1 MKVTGTLKISIY
13 RDFRGFVVLKSMP
26 KFEFMSNTMP
36 PEVLYVDHKG
46 TEAYFSMKELK
57 WKNAHVFTSKSRQ
70 KKALH
75 FTEQS
80 NKPTVGMYFSL
91 EGVSGAYPSDREG
104 VRLTSNQHVLGY
116 QPNFDGY
123 YLIEST
129 FNHNLGIELEQDFF
143 ERLLSNELDCLQRF
157 ADKMKKGQPADL
169 SPYPLPISS
178 RQKAILLDLFNC
190 NYTGHLQELYFEAK
204 IMELFLLQAEQ
215 AESFMG
221 RKPILIKPAEI
232 DKLHNA
238 RQFVKL
244 NMFEHISLQQVAR
257 AAGLNDFKLKKGF
270 KELFGTTVF
279 GYLNELKMNHAKRL
293 LLDGGITIGD
303 LAFDLGYS
311 EAHNFTKAFKRH
323 FGYPPGELKS

>member
-1 MKVTGTLKISIY
+1 
-13 RDFRGFVVLKSMP
+13 
-26 KFEFMSNTMP
+26 MSNTML
-36 PEVLYVDHKG
+36 PEVLYVDDRG
-46 TEAYFSMKELK
+46 AEAHISMLELRL
-57 WKNAHVFTSKSRQ
+57 KNAHVFTAKSRQ
-70 KKALH
+70 QKPVRYV
-75 FTEQS
+75 EQD
-80 NKPTVGMYFSL
+80 NKPSVGMYFSI
-91 EGVSGAYPSDREG
+91 EGISGAYPTEG
-104 VRLTSNQHVLGY
+104 EVLRLNSNQHVMGY
-116 QPNFDGY
+116 KPHFDGY
-123 YLIEST
+123 YLVESP
-129 FNHNLGIELEQDFF
+129 FNHNLGIELELPFF
-143 ERLLSNELDCLQRF
+143 ERLLSNELDCLQRL
-157 ADKMKKGQPADL
+157 ADKMQKGLPAAL

-178 RQKAILLDLFNC
+178 RQKAVLLDLFNC
-190 NYTGHLQELYFEAK
+190 NYTGHLRELYFEAR
-204 IMELFLLQAEQ
+204 IMELFMLQAEQ
-215 AESFMG
+215 AESYMG
-221 RKPILIKPAEI
+221 RKPLMIKPADI

-244 NMFEHISLQQVAR
+244 NMFEAISLQQVAR

>member
-1 MKVTGTLKISIY
+1 
-13 RDFRGFVVLKSMP
+13 
-26 KFEFMSNTMP
+26 MSNTMR
-36 PEVLYVDHKG
+36 PEILYIDDRG
-46 TEAYFSMKELK
+46 AEAHITMMELQ
-57 WKNAHVFTSKSRQ
+57 WKNAHVFSTQSRQ
-70 KKALH
+70 KKPVRYV
-75 FTEQS
+75 EQV

-91 EGVSGAYPSDREG
+91 EGVSGAYPSDGESM
-104 VRLTSNQHVLGY
+104 RLTSNQHVMGY
-116 QPNFDGY
+116 QPHFDGY
-123 YLIEST
+123 YLIEAP
-129 FNHNLGIELEQDFF
+129 FNHNLGIELEQPFF

-157 ADKMKKGQPADL
+157 ADKMHKGQAVGL

-190 NYTGHLQELYFEAK
+190 NYSGHMQELYFEAR

-215 AESFMG
+215 AESYMG
-221 RKPILIKPAEI
+221 RKPLLIKPADV

-244 NMFEHISLQQVAR
+244 NMFESISLQQVAR

-311 EAHNFTKAFKRH
+311 EAQNFTKAFKRH

>member
-1 MKVTGTLKISIY
+1 MTN
-13 RDFRGFVVLKSMP
+13 
-26 KFEFMSNTMP
+26 FEFMSNTMR
-36 PEVLYVDHKG
+36 PEILYVDDRG
-46 TEAYFSMKELK
+46 AEAHIRMMELQ
-57 WKNAHVFTSKSRQ
+57 WKNAHVFTSQSRQ
-70 KKALH
+70 KNPIRYV
-75 FTEQS
+75 EQS
-80 NKPTVGMYFSL
+80 SRHTVGMYFSL
-91 EGVSGAYPSDREG
+91 EGVSGAYPSEG
-104 VRLTSNQHVLGY
+104 EAMRLTSNQHVMGY
-116 QPNFDGY
+116 KPGFDGY
-123 YLIEST
+123 YLIEAP
-129 FNHNLGIELEQDFF
+129 FNHNLGIELELSFF
-143 ERLLSNELDCLQRF
+143 ERLLTNELDCLQRF

-178 RQKAILLDLFNC
+178 RQKAILLDLFTC

-221 RKPILIKPAEI
+221 RKPIPIKPADIE
-232 DKLHNA
+232 KLHGA

-244 NMFEHISLQQVAR
+244 NMFEPISLQQVAR

-279 GYLNELKMNHAKRL
+279 GYLNELKMSHAKRL

-311 EAHNFTKAFKRH
+311 EANNFTKAFKRH

>member
-1 MKVTGTLKISIY
+1 MRPEILYI
-13 RDFRGFVVLKSMP
+13 DDRGA
-26 KFEFMSNTMP
+26 EAHITM
-36 PEVLYVDHKG
+36 
-46 TEAYFSMKELK
+46 MELQ
-57 WKNAHVFTSKSRQ
+57 WKNAHVFTSQSRQ
-70 KKALH
+70 KKPVRYV
-75 FTEQS
+75 EQV
-80 NKPTVGMYFSL
+80 NRPTVGMYFSL
-91 EGVSGAYPSDREG
+91 EGISGAYPSDRAG
-104 VRLTSNQHVLGY
+104 VRLTSNQHVMGY
-116 QPNFDGY
+116 QPHFDGY
-123 YLIEST
+123 YLIEAP
-129 FNHNLGIELEQDFF
+129 FNHNLGIELELPFF

-157 ADKMKKGQPADL
+157 ADKMQKGQPADL

-178 RQKAILLDLFNC
+178 RQKAILLDLFSC
-190 NYTGHLQELYFEAK
+190 NYRGHMQELYFEAR

-215 AESFMG
+215 AESYMG
-221 RKPILIKPAEI
+221 RKPLLIKPVDV

-244 NMFEHISLQQVAR
+244 NMFESISLQQVAR

-311 EAHNFTKAFKRH
+311 EAQNFTKAFKRH